1 MEQDANDQ
9 PAKQPLVLRPSKL
22 GAIVASTEVED
33 NEEATSGPFSRG
45 LGKRQ
50 IKPSFK
56 MKDSSIF
63 TSPKAKASVSE
74 TEDASTVPSPTK
86 AVIIRESKL
95 VLNQKLLERLRKP
108 AQQVEFY
115 QAIQRSM
122 QSADKT
128 PPKLVQGSSMINP
141 GDLSPS
147 FFCIHLHCQGS
158 FFKQHGYAKKGYSHT
173 RPENG

>member
-1 MEQDANDQ
+1 MHHTYFQVTPTKANKKEPLPETKPANDQ
-9 PAKQPLVLRPSKL
+9 QESSKAQKVLIRPSKL
-22 GAIVASTEVED
+22 GSVLS
-33 NEEATSGPFSRG
+33 EEPSSELECPFSRG

-56 MKDSSIF
+56 MKEFKSS
-63 TSPKAKASVSE
+63 SVNKQTGKSE
-74 TEDASTVPSPTK
+74 
-86 AVIIRESKL
+86 IIRESKL

-108 AQQVEFY
+108 SQQVEFY

-141 GDLSPS
+141 GDFLLCIRAVQKIWRSV
-147 FFCIHLHCQGS
+147 FFHYCS
-158 FFKQHGYAKKGYSHT
+158 
-173 RPENG
+173 ENIK